1 MGAVSQKIINYHMD
15 CSNVQID
22 CETCPAG
29 KIITI
34 YGERIMLCALLS
46 IYKEA
51 LFDKIRENLLK

>member
-1 MGAVSQKIINYHMD
+1 MGAVSQKIIDNYIN
-15 CSNVQID
+15 CSNVEIN

-46 IYKEA
+46 NYKEA